1 MFHEVT
7 GQKINQVVILV
18 SSKKN
23 TRQEFVKSCDEYIKP
38 MAERIEK
45 YYLNNLA

>member
-18 SSKKN
+18 SSEKN
-23 TRQEFVKSCDEYIKP
+23 TRQEFIKLCDEYVEP
-38 MAERIEK
+38 MAERIEQ
-45 YYLNNLA
+45 YYLNHLK